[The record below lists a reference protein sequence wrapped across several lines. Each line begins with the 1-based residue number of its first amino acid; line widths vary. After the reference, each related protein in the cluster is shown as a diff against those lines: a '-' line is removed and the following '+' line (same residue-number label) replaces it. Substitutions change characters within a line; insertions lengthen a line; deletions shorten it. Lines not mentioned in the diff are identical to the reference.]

1 MQPLDVVLLQ
11 RDQSAAGRIV
21 SALTG
26 TSASVHQIQSLD
38 ELRSAIAR
46 YRASIAIVDMEVAS
60 ISDVEHLSRE
70 FPKACLVC
78 THRLAD
84 DRMWT
89 AALNAGASD
98 ICPPSDTTTIVRVAL
113 KNRASAQSAAA

>member
-98 ICPPSDTTTIVRVAL
+98 ICPPSDTTTIV
-113 KNRASAQSAAA
+113 